1 MTTQVKRLR
10 KPNWLRRLN
19 PRWLVLLFIVAMGTI
34 MFGPSAVTGALASI
48 ESGQSAAGLAAT
60 ESTPA
65 ITCSQVQPPLIELAM
80 QYATILGEEPRKLY
94 IVKAIA
100 GDGTGSAVPLSG
112 NFPICGPLVEPFS
125 EVSNLLVRLDDDSLA
140 YIIQGIVGWN
150 PFDPAP

>member
-1 MTTQVKRLR
+1 MTAQVKRLR
-10 KPNWLRRLN
+10 APSSKRLN
-19 PRWLVLLFIVAMGTI
+19 RYLIGLILIGILLALMFLPR
-34 MFGPSAVTGALASI
+34 SSSEALARNA
-48 ESGQSAAGLAAT
+48 GNSAAGLAA
-60 ESTPA
+60 ENSAPSIA
-65 ITCSQVQPPLIELAM
+65 CSQVQPPLIELAM
-80 QYATILGEEPRKLY
+80 QNATTLGEEPRKLY